1 MQKQPSRDSP
11 QESSKNPKRNPYDP
25 SKNPQQFRPSNVSF
39 LKKKSQKS
47 ATQSV
52 FRKPTDFGIRRM
64 KHKTKKQRQTANQ
77 ITIQLEQNIQFRIKT
92 TKISSADYQLA
103 MSWRIRKNREE
114 SGSSWTEK
122 AHQILILN
130 FNSTERGLNYLANVR
145 TDLQQVRL
153 NECGRVRKH
162 PVSEHP
168 EELDEAVESKRGE
181 EHRFNPE
188 RFSRSWTT
196 STTTRRGQRRR

>member
-1 MQKQPSRDSP
+1 
-11 QESSKNPKRNPYDP
+11 
-25 SKNPQQFRPSNVSF
+25 
-39 LKKKSQKS
+39 
-47 ATQSV
+47 
-52 FRKPTDFGIRRM
+52 M
-64 KHKTKKQRQTANQ
+64 KHQTKKQRQTANQ

-196 STTTRRGQRRR
+196 STTTRRGQRRRWKWPKGRPKPKSFWTNIPAPAEERQRLRRRPAPHLWRRWRQYVKDPSLP